1 MPPGELPRSIPVGSN
16 VPTVPGAS
24 IPGKAAL
31 PVGKD
36 IAEPRSSVPCDGA
49 AAPQLPEE
57 RAGKVP
63 AGHSWPLPPAAS
75 SQCGGLTTI
84 GGGAFT
90 PSKPAVTSPFAI

>member
-36 IAEPRSSVPCDGA
+36 IAEPRSSVPCDEA

-57 RAGKVP
+57 RTGRSP
-63 AGHSWPLPPAAS
+63 A
-75 SQCGGLTTI
+75 TVF
-84 GGGAFT
+84 GAF
-90 PSKPAVTSPFAI
+90 VTA